1 MLRLGIAAVA
11 YSSLSQA
18 CSIVRGLHQYD
29 TFSSTKMQYR
39 AYDRFLENASGFLE
53 SPGIFCNQEIGNSVI
68 KPARIALLAS
78 LHCLPKTLGFWSEN
92 NVLVAVSKG
101 MQAVK
106 LCTNKI
112 LQFLTGGAG

>member
-1 MLRLGIAAVA
+1 MLRLGIAAIA
-11 YSSLSQA
+11 YSSLGQA
-18 CSIVRGLHQYD
+18 CSIVRGLHQYH

-78 LHCLPKTLGFWSEN
+78 LHCLPKTLGF
-92 NVLVAVSKG
+92 
-101 MQAVK
+101 
-106 LCTNKI
+106 
-112 LQFLTGGAG
+112 